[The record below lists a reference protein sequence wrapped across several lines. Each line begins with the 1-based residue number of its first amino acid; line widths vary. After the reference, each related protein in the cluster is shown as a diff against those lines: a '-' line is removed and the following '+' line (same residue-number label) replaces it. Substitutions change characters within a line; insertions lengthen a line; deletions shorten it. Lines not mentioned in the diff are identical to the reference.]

1 MEQAPASNPRR
12 FPCAQC
18 GAALD
23 FAPGT
28 TVLRCPYC
36 QHEQAVAR
44 SEEIIEERDY
54 VAALVELGNSAPKQ
68 EQRTTQCRGCA
79 AEIVFGPTTTAT
91 HCPWCGDDL
100 VLEVKTVPLLQV
112 QGLLPF
118 QLKPQNAAQNIQ
130 NWLKTRWFAPSRLK
144 EVITQKLQG
153 CYLPFFT
160 YDAQTVS
167 AYVGERGDDHTH
179 IEHYTRKVNGR
190 SVSATRT
197 RTHTVWTSV
206 SGVVNDSFDDILIP
220 ASTSL
225 PVSLQNSLDPWPLSK
240 LESYSQDWLA
250 GFSAEA
256 PSVSLRT
263 GFDTAHTQYMDPAIR
278 SHVTR
283 AIGGNHQRIH
293 SISTNYNDITF
304 KHILLPVWVSSY
316 RWQGKPF
323 RILVNAQTG
332 EVQGQRPYSAWKIAF
347 LVLAI
352 LALIAVITMVV
363 MNRTSSTNIQVER
376 AF

>member
-1 MEQAPASNPRR
+1 
-12 FPCAQC
+12 
-18 GAALD
+18 
-23 FAPGT
+23 
-28 TVLRCPYC
+28 
-36 QHEQAVAR
+36 
-44 SEEIIEERDY
+44 
-54 VAALVELGNSAPKQ
+54 
-68 EQRTTQCRGCA
+68 
-79 AEIVFGPTTTAT
+79 
-91 HCPWCGDDL
+91 
-100 VLEVKTVPLLQV
+100 
-112 QGLLPF
+112 
-118 QLKPQNAAQNIQ
+118 
-130 NWLKTRWFAPSRLK
+130 
-144 EVITQKLQG
+144 
-153 CYLPFFT
+153 
-160 YDAQTVS
+160 
-167 AYVGERGDDHTH
+167 
-179 IEHYTRKVNGR
+179 
-190 SVSATRT
+190 
-197 RTHTVWTSV
+197 V

-293 SISTNYNDITF
+293 SISTAYNDITF

-332 EVQGQRPYSAWKIAF
+332 EVQGQRPYSAWKIVF
-347 LVLAI
+347 FVLAI
-352 LALIAVITMVV
+352 LALIAVITLIVLNV
-363 MNRTSSTNIQVER
+363 TSSANLQVER